1 MRTIRFALRT
11 LFKTPFVTAIAV
23 LSLALGIGAT
33 SAIFSLFDQMLLR
46 PLPVVEPDRLVNLAA
61 PGPKPG
67 NQSCNEAGDC
77 DVVFS
82 YRMFK
87 DLEAKNTVLSGL
99 AAHFTFEV
107 NLSYDN
113 QPMTGQA
120 TYVSG
125 SYFPT
130 LGLTPAMGRLF
141 TPADDQGLGASYLA
155 VLAYNAWKARFG
167 GDRNVIGRPV
177 VVNGKSLTIIGVA
190 PKGFEGTTLGSRP
203 LLFVPISMRSVVSP
217 FFDGFERRDSYWAYL
232 FGRLKP
238 GVTLD
243 QAREELN
250 TVYHPIITDVE
261 APLQKDMSDSTLV
274 KFKAK
279 KLLVEPGAKG
289 QSSIHDQAR
298 TPLLMLFAI
307 TGIVLLIAC
316 ANIAN
321 LLMARGASRAM
332 EMGVRLALGATRR
345 QLITQL
351 LTESVVLATMGG
363 ILGLFV
369 AKWTLDGIA
378 ALLPPE
384 AVQSLHFELQPA
396 VLLFA
401 AALSVGTGLFF
412 GIFPALHST
421 RGDVVDA
428 IRSSAGRVSVSRGA
442 ARFRASLVTAQI
454 SLATTLL
461 ILAGLFLKSLV
472 NVTRVDLG
480 IKVDDVVTFGISPE
494 RSGYDSTRAML
505 LFEKVEER
513 LAAIP
518 SVTGVT
524 SDAIALLAGNNW
536 GNSVNV
542 QGFPKGPDVDNNSRV
557 NEVGAGYF
565 ATLGIPLTSGRE
577 FSVADALGRPKVVI
591 VNEAFAK
598 KFNLGKDAVGKFMSR
613 GDRDSLDTEIVGVIK
628 DAKYSDVKLPV
639 PPVFYMPWRQDG
651 SPGSLNFY
659 VRTKNPGALLPTL
672 TRVMKEIDPMLP
684 VEDLKTLPQQIRENV
699 FLDRMISILSA
710 AFASLATLLAA
721 VGLYGV
727 LAYSVAQRTR
737 EIGLRMALGASARQV
752 TAMVMRQVGLMLAVG
767 LLLGLVAA
775 FGLGRGAA
783 SLLFGLK
790 GHDPV
795 VFALSVLALAVV
807 AFGAGYLPARR
818 AAQVEPMQALRFE

>member
-1 MRTIRFALRT
+1 L
-11 LFKTPFVTAIAV
+11 
-23 LSLALGIGAT
+23 
-33 SAIFSLFDQMLLR
+33 
-46 PLPVVEPDRLVNLAA
+46 EPDRLVNLSA

-67 NQSCNEAGDC
+67 NQSCNQAGDC

-82 YRMFK
+82 YQMFK
-87 DLEAKNTVLSGL
+87 DLESKNSVLSGL
-99 AAHFTFEV
+99 AAHFTFGV
-107 NLSYDN
+107 NVAYDN

-130 LGLTPAMGRLF
+130 LGLTPAAGRLF

-203 LLFVPISMRSVVSP
+203 LLFVPISMRSVLSP

-238 GVTLD
+238 GVTLE
-243 QAREELN
+243 QASAALN
-250 TVYHPIITDVE
+250 GVYHPIITDVE
-261 APLQKDMSDSTLV
+261 APLQKEMSDSTLV

-279 KLLVEPGAKG
+279 KLLLEAGARG
-289 QSSIHDQAR
+289 QSSIHDEAK

-321 LLMARGASRAM
+321 LLMARGANRAM

-401 AALSVGTGLFF
+401 AALSVITGLFF

-454 SLATTLL
+454 SLATALL

-480 IKVDDVVTFGISPE
+480 IKVDDVVTFSISPE
-494 RSGYDSTRAML
+494 RSGYDSTRATL
-505 LFEKVEER
+505 LFEQVEER
-513 LAAIP
+513 LGAIP
-518 SVTGVT
+518 GVTAVT

-542 QGFPKGPDVDNNSRV
+542 QGFPSGPDVDDNSRV

-565 ATLGIPLTSGRE
+565 ATLGIPVISGRE
-577 FSVADALGRPKVVI
+577 FSVADALGRPKVAV
-591 VNEAFAK
+591 VNEAFAR
-598 KFNLGKDAVGKFMSR
+598 KFNLGKDAVGKFMGR
-613 GDRDSLDTEIVGVIK
+613 GTHDTLDIQIVGVIK

-659 VRTKNPGALLPTL
+659 LRTRNPGEVLRTLPGI
-672 TRVMKEIDPMLP
+672 MKQIDPMLP

-767 LLLGLVAA
+767 LLLGLAAA

-795 VFALSVLALAVV
+795 VFALSVLALALV